1 MQRTGDSEGAS
12 HSDNDMPKENTMSS
26 ISGLLQ
32 NNKPLVTTR
41 LDEMVS
47 AAGAQMTGADVGA
60 VMVLDEL
67 GRIPASSPSA
77 SRKFLPA
84 SQSGLDC
91 AEENQ
96 K

>member
-1 MQRTGDSEGAS
+1 MQRTGGSEGVS
-12 HSDNDMPKENTMSS
+12 YFDNDMPKENTMSS

-32 NNKPLVTTR
+32 NKNPLVTTR
-41 LDEMVS
+41 ADEMVS

-60 VMVLDEL
+60 VMVLQEL

-77 SRKFLPA
+77 SRKLLPA
-84 SQSGLDC
+84 SQSGLGC
-91 AEENQ
+91 AEEYE